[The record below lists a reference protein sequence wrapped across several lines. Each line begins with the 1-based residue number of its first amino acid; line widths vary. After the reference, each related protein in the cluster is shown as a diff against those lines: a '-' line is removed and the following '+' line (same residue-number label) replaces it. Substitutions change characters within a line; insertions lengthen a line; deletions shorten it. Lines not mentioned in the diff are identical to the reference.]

1 MLKLI
6 TPPAEEPVTIE
17 EARTHLRLTD
27 NTEDVLL
34 ASLILAARQQA
45 ETFTG
50 RAFITQTWE
59 LSLPEFGW
67 EPIPLTLAPVQSI
80 TSVSYIDEAGA
91 PQTLT
96 GSFLDTAS
104 VPARLVPAINARW
117 PRTQRGHPFPVTI
130 RFVAGYGD
138 ADDVPQTV
146 KQAILLMVADWHHR
160 RAPSLR
166 SEQLGQVYSFS
177 YRDGEVA
184 EPVTA
189 LLSSLRVMEVL

>member
-6 TPPAEEPVTIE
+6 TPPAAEPVTLD
-17 EARTHLRLTD
+17 EARAHLRLTD
-27 NTEDVLL
+27 NTEDVML

-50 RAFITQTWE
+50 RAFVTQTWE
-59 LSLPEFGW
+59 LTLPGFGNG
-67 EPIPLTLAPVQSI
+67 PVGLVLAPVQSV
-80 TSVSYIDEAGA
+80 TSVTYAGEDGA
-91 PQTLT
+91 PMTLHDT
-96 GSFLDTAS
+96 LLDVTS
-104 VPARLVPAINARW
+104 TPARLVPPPVARW
-117 PRTQRGHPFPVTI
+117 PRTQRGNPSPVVI
-130 RFVAGYGD
+130 RFVAGYGNP
-138 ADDVPQTV
+138 ADVPQTV

-160 RAPSLR
+160 RAPSIR

-189 LLSSLRVMEVL
+189 LLSTLRVMEVM